1 MVGLKGVEARWTW
14 PLICVHSAG
23 VESSSNNKT
32 VARPTVTN
40 QAVSKYSIKRREKS
54 RYSHRGYPM
63 SITKIFTGL
72 CLAAIA
78 FSVLA
83 QEKFKVCADPLNP
96 PYSTK
101 NKDGFENKIAELF
114 ARELG
119 QVIEYTWFPQRIGF
133 VRNTLNAPLNE
144 SEVDSKEFKCDVIMG
159 VPADYDMV
167 LTTEPYYQSTYVLL
181 IAKGRGWDDI
191 KDASQ
196 LVDLPLQRQESL
208 KIAMF
213 DQGPGT
219 AWLQKNG
226 LLEQGIPYQSMSGD
240 DKNNVAMQIDKDMK
254 AGKIDMVI
262 LWGPMAGYI
271 TTQSKKNSYNMIPMK
286 SSPGMKFDFA
296 MAMGVRNGDKTR
308 KEALDKL
315 IAAKSKE
322 INEIVASYNIP
333 LLTIEKSVP
342 VDDD

>member
-1 MVGLKGVEARWTW
+1 M
-14 PLICVHSAG
+14 
-23 VESSSNNKT
+23 N
-32 VARPTVTN
+32 
-40 QAVSKYSIKRREKS
+40 
-54 RYSHRGYPM
+54 
-63 SITKIFTGL
+63 ITKTFAGL

-78 FSVLA
+78 FSVSA

-101 NKDGFENKIAELF
+101 KKDGFENKIAELF
-114 ARELG
+114 AKELK
-119 QVIEYTWFPQRIGF
+119 QTVEYTWFPQRIGF

-144 SEVDSKEFKCDVIMG
+144 SEVDSKDFKCDVIMG
-159 VPADYDMV
+159 IPAGYDLV

-196 LVDLPLQRQESL
+196 LIDLPLQRQESL

-219 AWLQKNG
+219 TWLQKNG

-240 DKNNVAMQIDKDMK
+240 DENNVAMQIEKDMK

-271 TTQSKKNSYNMIPMK
+271 TTQSKKNSYTMIPMK

-296 MAMGVRNGDKTR
+296 MAMGVRNGDKVR

-315 IAAKSKE
+315 IAAKA
-322 INEIVASYNIP
+322 NEIKAIIASYNIP
-333 LLTIEKSVP
+333 LIAIEKAKVR
-342 VDDD
+342 DDD